1 MCYLRNTVLELLG
14 SSQYE
19 AMTIDELVE
28 YLQIEGADEFKE
40 FVKFYLR
47 NTVLELLGS
56 SQYEAMTIDELVEYL
71 QIEGADE
78 FKEFVKLMVKL
89 EDEGIVVRSKND
101 RYDLARDL
109 GYYKGIISI
118 HPKGFGFVEID
129 DMDDVYVRSED
140 LNGALHKDTVLVKI
154 LPSSKGDSL
163 EGEIAQVLERGMTE
177 FIGTYYEIK
186 QVGYVKPDNSRY
198 HAVVAIPKNKTK
210 GAVKDHKVR
219 VRIVD
224 YLENNVVKAEVTE
237 ILGHKNDPGI
247 DILSVVYKYDIVP
260 EFSEDALKQAAEIP
274 NEPDPES
281 YKGRKDLRGETIV
294 TIDGDDA
301 KDLDD
306 AVHVRM
312 LDNGNYLLG
321 VSIADVSYY
330 VTEGSPL
337 DREAFFCGTSVYLV
351 DRVIPMIPH
360 RLSNGICSLNPQVDR
375 LTITCEMEVS
385 SDGEVVSHEIFPSII
400 KTTERM
406 TYNHVN
412 RILIDE
418 DPELCERYKDLV
430 PTFKLMYELS
440 KILRQKRHDRGS
452 IDFDLEESKII
463 VDEYGFPIDV
473 VLRQREIAERIIED
487 FMLAANETVAEHFHW
502 MDVPFIYRVHEHPK
516 PEKLERFYKLA
527 RALGY
532 EIKGTKE
539 NVHPKALQMITEAV
553 HGKPEHAAINTMMLR
568 SLQKARYSE
577 ESLGHFGLAAEFYTH
592 FTSPIR
598 RYPDLVVH
606 RLIRRY
612 LFDQDL
618 SKETLDYYTA
628 VMPEIGEQT
637 SKRERDAIDAERE
650 VEDMKK
656 AEYMTQ
662 FIDEEFEGVISS
674 VTKWGMYVELPNTV
688 EGLVHVNDLTDDYYE
703 FDEDNLALIGRRTKA
718 IYKIGDIVKVT
729 VAAASKEER
738 TIDFQLVGM
747 SKSRQKRGF
756 KRIDT
761 RGTSTSKNNRSKDK
775 KGDKK
780 DYRPV
785 RSRKSSKPSDK
796 TFKNPK
802 PKRKKAKGT
811 KSINQTKNKK

>member
-1 MCYLRNTVLELLG
+1 MC
-14 SSQYE
+14 
-19 AMTIDELVE
+19 
-28 YLQIEGADEFKE
+28 
-40 FVKFYLR
+40 YLR

-337 DREAFFCGTSVYLV
+337 DREAFFRGTSVYLV

-487 FMLAANETVAEHFHW
+487 FMLVANETVAEHFHW

-718 IYKIGDIVKVT
+718 IYKIGDIVKVI

>member
-1 MCYLRNTVLELLG
+1 M
-14 SSQYE
+14 
-19 AMTIDELVE
+19 
-28 YLQIEGADEFKE
+28 
-40 FVKFYLR
+40 R

-337 DREAFFCGTSVYLV
+337 DREAFFRGTSVYLV

-606 RLIRRY
+606 RLVRRY

-718 IYKIGDIVKVT
+718 IYKIGDIVKVI

-811 KSINQTKNKK
+811 KSTNQTKNKK

>member
-1 MCYLRNTVLELLG
+1 MC
-14 SSQYE
+14 
-19 AMTIDELVE
+19 
-28 YLQIEGADEFKE
+28 
-40 FVKFYLR
+40 YLR

-260 EFSEDALKQAAEIP
+260 EFSEEALKQAAEIP
-274 NEPDPES
+274 SEPDLES

-337 DREAFFCGTSVYLV
+337 DREAFFRGTSVYLV

-375 LTITCEMEVS
+375 LTITCEMEIS

-440 KILRQKRHDRGS
+440 KILRQKRHDCGS

-718 IYKIGDIVKVT
+718 IYKIGDIVKVV

-761 RGTSTSKNNRSKDK
+761 RGTSNSRNNRSKDK

-802 PKRKKAKGT
+802 PKRKKTKGT
-811 KSINQTKNKK
+811 KSTNQTKTKK

>member
-28 YLQIEGADEFKE
+28 YLQIEGTEGFK
-40 FVKFYLR
+40 
-47 NTVLELLGS
+47 
-56 SQYEAMTIDELVEYL
+56 Q
-71 QIEGADE
+71 
-78 FKEFVKLMVKL
+78 FVKLMVSL

-154 LPSSKGDSL
+154 LPTSKGDSL

-198 HAVVAIPKNKTK
+198 HAVVAIPKNKSK

-260 EFSEDALKQAAEIP
+260 EFSQEALQQAAEIP

-281 YKGRKDLRGETIV
+281 YKGRRDLRGETIV

-337 DREAFFCGTSVYLV
+337 DREAFFRGTSVYLV

-375 LTITCEMEVS
+375 LTITCEMEIS
-385 SDGEVVSHEIFPSII
+385 PEGDVVSHEIFPSII

-418 DPELCERYKDLV
+418 NPELCERYEALV

-440 KILRQKRHDRGS
+440 KILREKRHDRGS

-473 VLRQREIAERIIED
+473 VLRERKIAERIIED

-532 EIKGTKE
+532 EIKGTKDH
-539 NVHPKALQMITEAV
+539 VHPKALQMITEAV

-703 FDEDNLALIGRRTKA
+703 FDEDNLALIGRRTKT
-718 IYKIGDIVKVT
+718 IYKIGDIVKVV

-761 RGTSTSKNNRSKDK
+761 RQTSSSRNNRSKERSKGK
-775 KGDKK
+775 KRNTK

-785 RSRKSSKPSDK
+785 RSRKSSNSSDT

-802 PKRKKAKGT
+802 PKRKKSKGS
-811 KSINQTKNKK
+811 KSVGQDKNKR

>member
-14 SSQYE
+14 SSHYE
-19 AMTIDELVE
+19 AMTIDELVD
-28 YLQIEGADEFKE
+28 YLQIDDSK
-40 FVKFYLR
+40 
-47 NTVLELLGS
+47 S
-56 SQYEAMTIDELVEYL
+56 
-71 QIEGADE
+71 
-78 FKEFVKLMVKL
+78 FKEFVKLMVSL

-101 RYDLARDL
+101 RYDLAREL

-118 HPKGFGFVEID
+118 HPKGFGFVEIE

-163 EGEIAQVLERGMTE
+163 EGEITQVLERGMTD

-198 HAVVAIPKNKTK
+198 QAVVAIPKNKTK

-219 VRIVD
+219 VRIID

-260 EFSEDALKQAAEIP
+260 EFSKEALEQAEQIP
-274 NEPDPES
+274 SEPDYDS
-281 YKGRKDLRGETIV
+281 YKGRRDLRGETIV

-312 LDNGNYLLG
+312 LENGNYLLG

-337 DREAFFCGTSVYLV
+337 DREAFFRGTSVYLV

-375 LTITCEMEVS
+375 LTITCEMEIS
-385 SDGEVVSHEIFPSII
+385 PKGEVVNHEIFPSII

-418 DPELCERYKDLV
+418 DPQLCERYKELV
-430 PTFKLMYELS
+430 PTFKMMYELS
-440 KILRQKRHDRGS
+440 QILRQRRHDRGS

-463 VDEYGFPIDV
+463 VDEYGFPVDV
-473 VLRQREIAERIIED
+473 VLREREIAERIIED

-539 NVHPKALQMITEAV
+539 HVHPKALQMITEAV

-618 SKETLDYYTA
+618 SKETLAYYSA

-662 FIDEEFEGVISS
+662 FIDEEFEGIISS

-703 FDEDNLALIGRRTKA
+703 FDEDNLALIGRRTKTV
-718 IYKIGDIVKVT
+718 YKIGDKVKVI
-729 VAAASKEER
+729 VLAASKEER
-738 TIDFQLVGM
+738 TIDLQLVGM

-761 RGTSTSKNNRSKDK
+761 REVSRKGRSKDRSRDR
-775 KGDKK
+775 KGGNR

-785 RSRKSSKPSDK
+785 RSRKTNKSTD
-796 TFKNPK
+796 TNFKNPK
-802 PKRKKAKGT
+802 PKRKKTNATSNGKL
-811 KSINQTKNKK
+811 KKK

>member
-1 MCYLRNTVLELLG
+1 VCYLRNTVLELLG

-28 YLQIEGADEFKE
+28 YLQIEGSEGFK
-40 FVKFYLR
+40 
-47 NTVLELLGS
+47 
-56 SQYEAMTIDELVEYL
+56 Q
-71 QIEGADE
+71 
-78 FKEFVKLMVKL
+78 FVKLMVSL

-154 LPSSKGDSL
+154 LPTSKGDSL

-198 HAVVAIPKNKTK
+198 HAVVAIPKNKSK

-260 EFSEDALKQAAEIP
+260 EFSKEALQQAAEIP

-281 YKGRKDLRGETIV
+281 YKGRRDLRGETIV

-337 DREAFFCGTSVYLV
+337 DREAFFRGTSVYLV

-375 LTITCEMEVS
+375 LTITCEMEIS
-385 SDGEVVSHEIFPSII
+385 PEGDVVSHEIFPSII

-418 DPELCERYKDLV
+418 NPELCERYEALV
-430 PTFKLMYELS
+430 PTFKLMYDLS
-440 KILRQKRHDRGS
+440 KILREKRHDRGS
-452 IDFDLEESKII
+452 IDFDLEESKIV

-473 VLRQREIAERIIED
+473 VLREREIAERIIED

-532 EIKGTKE
+532 EIKGTKDH
-539 NVHPKALQMITEAV
+539 VHPKALQMITEAV

-598 RYPDLVVH
+598 RYPDLIVH

-618 SKETLDYYTA
+618 SKETLDYYAAT
-628 VMPEIGEQT
+628 MPEIGEQT

-703 FDEDNLALIGRRTKA
+703 FDEDNLALIGRRTKT
-718 IYKIGDIVKVT
+718 IYKIGDIVKVI
-729 VAAASKEER
+729 VVAASKEER

-761 RGTSTSKNNRSKDK
+761 RQTSSSKNNRSKERSKGK
-775 KGDKK
+775 KRNTK

-785 RSRKSSKPSDK
+785 RSRKSSNSSDT

-802 PKRKKAKGT
+802 PKRKKSKGS
-811 KSINQTKNKK
+811 KSVGQDKNKR

>member
-14 SSQYE
+14 SSHYE
-19 AMTIDELVE
+19 AMTIDELVD
-28 YLQIEGADEFKE
+28 YLQIDDSK
-40 FVKFYLR
+40 
-47 NTVLELLGS
+47 S
-56 SQYEAMTIDELVEYL
+56 
-71 QIEGADE
+71 
-78 FKEFVKLMVKL
+78 FKEFVKLMVSL

-101 RYDLARDL
+101 RYDLAREL

-118 HPKGFGFVEID
+118 HPKGFGFVEIE

-163 EGEIAQVLERGMTE
+163 EGEITQVLERGMTD

-198 HAVVAIPKNKTK
+198 QAVVAIPKNKTK

-219 VRIVD
+219 VRIID

-260 EFSEDALKQAAEIP
+260 EFSKEALEQAEQIP
-274 NEPDPES
+274 SEPDYDS
-281 YKGRKDLRGETIV
+281 YKGRRDLRGETIV

-312 LDNGNYLLG
+312 LENGNYLLG

-337 DREAFFCGTSVYLV
+337 DREAFFRGTSVYLV

-375 LTITCEMEVS
+375 LTITCEMEIS
-385 SDGEVVSHEIFPSII
+385 PKGEVVNHEIFPSII

-418 DPELCERYKDLV
+418 DPQLCERYKELV
-430 PTFKLMYELS
+430 PTFKMMYEFS
-440 KILRQKRHDRGS
+440 QILRQRRHDRGS

-463 VDEYGFPIDV
+463 VDEYGFPVDV
-473 VLRQREIAERIIED
+473 VLREREIAERIIED

-539 NVHPKALQMITEAV
+539 HVHPKALQMITEAV

-618 SKETLDYYTA
+618 SKETLAYYSA

-662 FIDEEFEGVISS
+662 FIDEEFEGIISS

-703 FDEDNLALIGRRTKA
+703 FDEDNLALIGRRTKTV
-718 IYKIGDIVKVT
+718 YKIGDKVKVI
-729 VAAASKEER
+729 VLAASKEER

-761 RGTSTSKNNRSKDK
+761 REVSRKGRSKDRSRDR
-775 KGDKK
+775 KGGNR

-785 RSRKSSKPSDK
+785 RSRKTNKSTD
-796 TFKNPK
+796 TNFKNPK
-802 PKRKKAKGT
+802 PKRKKTNATSNGKL
-811 KSINQTKNKK
+811 KKK

>member
-1 MCYLRNTVLELLG
+1 MRNTVLELLG

-19 AMTIDELVE
+19 AM
-28 YLQIEGADEFKE
+28 A
-40 FVKFYLR
+40 
-47 NTVLELLGS
+47 
-56 SQYEAMTIDELVEYL
+56 IDELVEYL

-337 DREAFFCGTSVYLV
+337 DREAFFRGTSVYLV

-718 IYKIGDIVKVT
+718 IYKIGDIVKVI

>member
-1 MCYLRNTVLELLG
+1 MEVCYLRNTVLELLG
-14 SSQYE
+14 SSHYE
-19 AMTIDELVE
+19 AMTIEELVE
-28 YLQIEGADEFKE
+28 YLQIEGTEEFK
-40 FVKFYLR
+40 K
-47 NTVLELLGS
+47 
-56 SQYEAMTIDELVEYL
+56 
-71 QIEGADE
+71 
-78 FKEFVKLMVKL
+78 FVKLMVAL

-109 GYYKGIISI
+109 GFYKGIISI

-129 DMDDVYVRSED
+129 DMDDVYVRGED

-163 EGEIAQVLERGMTE
+163 EGEVVQVLDRGMKE

-198 HAVVAIPKNKTK
+198 HAVVAIPKNKSK

-224 YLENNVVKAEVTE
+224 YLENNVVKAEVLE

-260 EFSEDALKQAAEIP
+260 EFAPDALAQAAEIP
-274 NEPDPES
+274 TELDKES
-281 YKGRKDLRGETIV
+281 YEGRRDLRDETIV
-294 TIDGDDA
+294 TIDGEDA

-306 AVHVRM
+306 AVHVRK

-337 DREAFFCGTSVYLV
+337 DREAYFRGTSVYLV

-375 LTITCEMEVS
+375 LTITCEMEIS
-385 SDGEVVSHEIFPSII
+385 PKGDVVNHEIFPSVI

-406 TYNHVN
+406 TYHNVN
-412 RILIDE
+412 LILKGEDE
-418 DPELCERYKDLV
+418 EVIKRYEPLI
-430 PTFKLMYELS
+430 PMFELMYELS
-440 KILRQKRHDRGS
+440 QILRQSRHERGS
-452 IDFDLEESKII
+452 IDFDLDEAKII
-463 VDEYGFPIDV
+463 VDEYGFPTGV
-473 VLRQREIAERIIED
+473 ELRDRGIAERIIED

-502 MDVPFIYRVHEHPK
+502 MDVPFMYRVHEHPK

-532 EIKGTKE
+532 EIKGTKDH
-539 NVHPKALQMITEAV
+539 VHPKALQMITEAV
-553 HGKPEHAAINTMMLR
+553 QGKPEHAAINTMMLR
-568 SLQKARYSE
+568 SLQKAKYSE

-598 RYPDLVVH
+598 RYPDLIVH

-612 LFDQDL
+612 LFEQDL
-618 SKETLDYYTA
+618 SNETLTYYNSI
-628 VMPEIGEQT
+628 MPEVGAQT

-688 EGLVHVNDLTDDYYE
+688 EGLVHVNDLTDDFYE
-703 FDEDNLALIGRRTKA
+703 FDEDNLALVGRRTKTV
-718 IYKIGDIVKVT
+718 YKLGDIVKVV

-747 SKSRQKRGF
+747 TKSRPKRSF

-761 RGTSTSKNNRSKDK
+761 RGASGERKRDGKPKKSNGKNDRNTKPGQRSSEGSKPKKSHRKGPKNSSK
-775 KGDKK
+775 KGNYSHKK
-780 DYRPV
+780 
-785 RSRKSSKPSDK
+785 
-796 TFKNPK
+796 TT
-802 PKRKKAKGT
+802 KK
-811 KSINQTKNKK
+811 

>member
-1 MCYLRNTVLELLG
+1 MRNTVLELLG
-14 SSQYE
+14 SSHYE
-19 AMTIDELVE
+19 AMTIDELVD
-28 YLQIEGADEFKE
+28 YLQIDDSK
-40 FVKFYLR
+40 
-47 NTVLELLGS
+47 S
-56 SQYEAMTIDELVEYL
+56 
-71 QIEGADE
+71 
-78 FKEFVKLMVKL
+78 FKEFVKLMVSL

-101 RYDLARDL
+101 RYDLAREL

-118 HPKGFGFVEID
+118 HPKGFGFVEIE

-140 LNGALHKDTVLVKI
+140 LNGALHKDMVLVKI

-163 EGEIAQVLERGMTE
+163 EGEITQVLERGMTD

-198 HAVVAIPKNKTK
+198 QAVVAIPKNKTK

-219 VRIVD
+219 VRIID

-260 EFSEDALKQAAEIP
+260 EFSKEALEQAEQIP
-274 NEPDPES
+274 SEPDYDS
-281 YKGRKDLRGETIV
+281 YKGRRDLRGETIV

-312 LDNGNYLLG
+312 LENGNYLLG

-337 DREAFFCGTSVYLV
+337 DREAFFRGTSVYLV

-375 LTITCEMEVS
+375 LTITCEMEIS
-385 SDGEVVSHEIFPSII
+385 PKGEVVNHEIFPSII

-418 DPELCERYKDLV
+418 DPQLCERYKELV
-430 PTFKLMYELS
+430 PTFKMMYELS
-440 KILRQKRHDRGS
+440 QILRQRRHDRGS

-463 VDEYGFPIDV
+463 VDEYGFPVDV
-473 VLRQREIAERIIED
+473 VLREREIAERIIED

-539 NVHPKALQMITEAV
+539 HVHPKALQMITEAV

-618 SKETLDYYTA
+618 SKETLAYYSA

-662 FIDEEFEGVISS
+662 FIDEEFEGIISS

-703 FDEDNLALIGRRTKA
+703 FDEDNLALIGRRTKTV
-718 IYKIGDIVKVT
+718 YKIGDKVKVI
-729 VAAASKEER
+729 VLAASKEER

-761 RGTSTSKNNRSKDK
+761 REVSRKGRSKDRSRDR
-775 KGDKK
+775 KGGNR

-785 RSRKSSKPSDK
+785 RSRKTNKSTD
-796 TFKNPK
+796 TNFKNPK
-802 PKRKKAKGT
+802 PKRKKTNATSNGKL
-811 KSINQTKNKK
+811 KKK

>member
-1 MCYLRNTVLELLG
+1 MEVCYLRNTVLELLG
-14 SSQYE
+14 SSHYE
-19 AMTIDELVE
+19 AMTIEELVE
-28 YLQIEGADEFKE
+28 YLQIEGTEEFK
-40 FVKFYLR
+40 K
-47 NTVLELLGS
+47 
-56 SQYEAMTIDELVEYL
+56 
-71 QIEGADE
+71 
-78 FKEFVKLMVKL
+78 FVKLMVAL

-109 GYYKGIISI
+109 GFYKGIISI

-129 DMDDVYVRSED
+129 DMDDVYVRGED

-163 EGEIAQVLERGMTE
+163 EGEVVQVLDRGMKE

-198 HAVVAIPKNKTK
+198 HAVVAIPKNKSK

-224 YLENNVVKAEVTE
+224 YLENNVVKAEVLE

-260 EFSEDALKQAAEIP
+260 EFAPDALAQAAEIP
-274 NEPDPES
+274 TELDQES
-281 YKGRKDLRGETIV
+281 YEGRRDLRGETIV
-294 TIDGDDA
+294 TIDGEDA

-306 AVHVRM
+306 AVHVRK

-337 DREAFFCGTSVYLV
+337 DREAYFRGTSVYLV

-375 LTITCEMEVS
+375 LTITCEMEIS
-385 SDGEVVSHEIFPSII
+385 PKGDVVNHEIFPSVI

-406 TYNHVN
+406 TYHNVN
-412 RILIDE
+412 LILKGEDE
-418 DPELCERYKDLV
+418 EVMKRYEPLI
-430 PTFKLMYELS
+430 PMFELMYELS
-440 KILRQKRHDRGS
+440 QILRQSRHERGS
-452 IDFDLEESKII
+452 IDFDLDEAKII
-463 VDEYGFPIDV
+463 VDEYGFPTGV
-473 VLRQREIAERIIED
+473 ELRDRGIAERVIED

-532 EIKGTKE
+532 EIKGTKDH
-539 NVHPKALQMITEAV
+539 VHPKALQMITEAV
-553 HGKPEHAAINTMMLR
+553 QGKPEHAAINTMMLR
-568 SLQKARYSE
+568 SLQKAKYSE

-598 RYPDLVVH
+598 RYPDLIVH

-612 LFDQDL
+612 LFEQDL
-618 SKETLDYYTA
+618 SNETLTYYNSI
-628 VMPEIGEQT
+628 MPEIGVQT

-688 EGLVHVNDLTDDYYE
+688 EGLVHVNDLTDDFYE
-703 FDEDNLALIGRRTKA
+703 FDEDNLALVGRRTKTV
-718 IYKIGDIVKVT
+718 YKLGDIVKVV

-747 SKSRQKRGF
+747 TKSRPKRSF

-761 RGTSTSKNNRSKDK
+761 RGASGEHKRDGKQKNSNGKNERNSKYGQRSSERSKPKKSHRKGSKN
-775 KGDKK
+775 
-780 DYRPV
+780 
-785 RSRKSSKPSDK
+785 SSKKNSNGKK
-796 TFKNPK
+796 TT
-802 PKRKKAKGT
+802 KK
-811 KSINQTKNKK
+811 

>member
-14 SSQYE
+14 SSHYE
-19 AMTIDELVE
+19 AMTIEELVE
-28 YLQIEGADEFKE
+28 YLQIEGTEEFK
-40 FVKFYLR
+40 K
-47 NTVLELLGS
+47 
-56 SQYEAMTIDELVEYL
+56 
-71 QIEGADE
+71 
-78 FKEFVKLMVKL
+78 FVKLMVAL

-109 GYYKGIISI
+109 GFYKGIISI

-129 DMDDVYVRSED
+129 DMDDVYVRGED

-163 EGEIAQVLERGMTE
+163 EGEVVQVLDRGMKE

-198 HAVVAIPKNKTK
+198 HAVVAIPKNKSK

-224 YLENNVVKAEVTE
+224 YLENNVVKAEVLE

-260 EFSEDALKQAAEIP
+260 EFAPDALAQAAEIP
-274 NEPDPES
+274 TELDQES
-281 YKGRKDLRGETIV
+281 YEGRRDLRGETIV
-294 TIDGDDA
+294 TIDGEDA

-306 AVHVRM
+306 AVHVRK

-337 DREAFFCGTSVYLV
+337 DREAYFRGTSVYLV

-375 LTITCEMEVS
+375 LTITCEMEIS
-385 SDGEVVSHEIFPSII
+385 PKGDVVNHEIFPSVI

-406 TYNHVN
+406 TYHNVN
-412 RILIDE
+412 LILKGEDE
-418 DPELCERYKDLV
+418 EVMKRYEPLI
-430 PTFKLMYELS
+430 PMFELMYELS
-440 KILRQKRHDRGS
+440 QILRQSRHERGS
-452 IDFDLEESKII
+452 IDFDLDEAKII
-463 VDEYGFPIDV
+463 VDEYGFPTGV
-473 VLRQREIAERIIED
+473 ELRDRGIAERVIED

-532 EIKGTKE
+532 EIKGTKDH
-539 NVHPKALQMITEAV
+539 VHPKALQMITEAV
-553 HGKPEHAAINTMMLR
+553 QGKPEHAAINTMMLR
-568 SLQKARYSE
+568 SLQKAKYSE

-598 RYPDLVVH
+598 RYPDLIVH

-612 LFDQDL
+612 LFEQDL
-618 SKETLDYYTA
+618 SNETLTYYNSI
-628 VMPEIGEQT
+628 MPEIGVQT

-688 EGLVHVNDLTDDYYE
+688 EGLVHVNDLTDDFYE
-703 FDEDNLALIGRRTKA
+703 FDEDNLALVGRRTKTV
-718 IYKIGDIVKVT
+718 YKLGDIVKVV

-747 SKSRQKRGF
+747 TKSRPKRSF

-761 RGTSTSKNNRSKDK
+761 RGASGERKRDGKQKNSNGKNERNSKYGQRSSERSKPKKSHRKGSKN
-775 KGDKK
+775 
-780 DYRPV
+780 
-785 RSRKSSKPSDK
+785 SSKKNSNGKK
-796 TFKNPK
+796 TT
-802 PKRKKAKGT
+802 KK
-811 KSINQTKNKK
+811 

>member
-14 SSQYE
+14 SSHYE
-19 AMTIDELVE
+19 AMTIDELVD
-28 YLQIEGADEFKE
+28 YLQIDDSK
-40 FVKFYLR
+40 
-47 NTVLELLGS
+47 S
-56 SQYEAMTIDELVEYL
+56 
-71 QIEGADE
+71 
-78 FKEFVKLMVKL
+78 FKEFVKLMVSL

-101 RYDLARDL
+101 RYDLAREL

-118 HPKGFGFVEID
+118 HPKGFGFVEIE

-163 EGEIAQVLERGMTE
+163 EGEITQVLERVMTD

-198 HAVVAIPKNKTK
+198 QAVVAIPKNKTK

-219 VRIVD
+219 VRIID

-260 EFSEDALKQAAEIP
+260 EFSKEALEQAEQIP
-274 NEPDPES
+274 SEPDYDS
-281 YKGRKDLRGETIV
+281 YKGRRDLRGETIV

-312 LDNGNYLLG
+312 LENGNYLLG

-337 DREAFFCGTSVYLV
+337 DREAFFRGTSVYLV

-375 LTITCEMEVS
+375 LTITCEMEIS
-385 SDGEVVSHEIFPSII
+385 PKGEVVNHEIFPSII

-418 DPELCERYKDLV
+418 DPQLCERYKELV
-430 PTFKLMYELS
+430 PTFKMMYELS
-440 KILRQKRHDRGS
+440 QILRQRRHDRGS

-463 VDEYGFPIDV
+463 VDEYGFPVDV
-473 VLRQREIAERIIED
+473 VLREREIAERIIED

-539 NVHPKALQMITEAV
+539 HVHPKALQMITEAV

-618 SKETLDYYTA
+618 SKETLAYYSA

-662 FIDEEFEGVISS
+662 FIDEEFEGIISS

-703 FDEDNLALIGRRTKA
+703 FDEDNLALIGRRTKTV
-718 IYKIGDIVKVT
+718 YKIGDKVKVI
-729 VAAASKEER
+729 VLAASKEER

-761 RGTSTSKNNRSKDK
+761 REVSRKGRSKDRSRDR
-775 KGDKK
+775 KGGNR

-785 RSRKSSKPSDK
+785 RSRKTNKSTD
-796 TFKNPK
+796 TNFKNPK
-802 PKRKKAKGT
+802 PKRKKTNATSNGKL
-811 KSINQTKNKK
+811 KKK

>member
-1 MCYLRNTVLELLG
+1 MRNTVLELLG
-14 SSQYE
+14 SSHYE
-19 AMTIDELVE
+19 AMTIDELVD
-28 YLQIEGADEFKE
+28 YLQIDDSK
-40 FVKFYLR
+40 
-47 NTVLELLGS
+47 S
-56 SQYEAMTIDELVEYL
+56 
-71 QIEGADE
+71 
-78 FKEFVKLMVKL
+78 FKEFVKLMVSL

-101 RYDLARDL
+101 RYDLAREL

-118 HPKGFGFVEID
+118 HPKGFGFVEIE

-163 EGEIAQVLERGMTE
+163 EGEITQVLERGMTD

-198 HAVVAIPKNKTK
+198 QAVVAIPKNKTK

-219 VRIVD
+219 VRIID

-260 EFSEDALKQAAEIP
+260 EFSKEALEQAEQIP
-274 NEPDPES
+274 SEPDYDS
-281 YKGRKDLRGETIV
+281 YKGRRDLRGETIV

-312 LDNGNYLLG
+312 LENGNYLLG

-337 DREAFFCGTSVYLV
+337 DREAFFRGTSVYLV

-375 LTITCEMEVS
+375 LTITCEMEIS
-385 SDGEVVSHEIFPSII
+385 PKGEVVNHEIFPSII

-418 DPELCERYKDLV
+418 DPQLCERYKELV
-430 PTFKLMYELS
+430 PTFKMMYELS
-440 KILRQKRHDRGS
+440 QILRQRRHDRGS

-463 VDEYGFPIDV
+463 VDEYGFPVDV
-473 VLRQREIAERIIED
+473 VLREREIAERIIED

-539 NVHPKALQMITEAV
+539 HVHPKALQMITEAV

-618 SKETLDYYTA
+618 SKETLAYYSA

-662 FIDEEFEGVISS
+662 FIDEEFEGIISS

-703 FDEDNLALIGRRTKA
+703 FDEDNLALIGRRTKTV
-718 IYKIGDIVKVT
+718 YKIGDKVKVI
-729 VAAASKEER
+729 VLAASKEER
-738 TIDFQLVGM
+738 TIDLQLVGM

-761 RGTSTSKNNRSKDK
+761 REVSRKGRSKDRSRDR
-775 KGDKK
+775 KGGNR

-785 RSRKSSKPSDK
+785 RSRKTNKSTD
-796 TFKNPK
+796 TNFKNPK
-802 PKRKKAKGT
+802 PKRKKTNATSNGKL
-811 KSINQTKNKK
+811 KKK

>member
-14 SSQYE
+14 SSHYE
-19 AMTIDELVE
+19 AMTIEELVE
-28 YLQIEGADEFKE
+28 YLQIEGTEEFK
-40 FVKFYLR
+40 K
-47 NTVLELLGS
+47 
-56 SQYEAMTIDELVEYL
+56 
-71 QIEGADE
+71 
-78 FKEFVKLMVKL
+78 FVKLMVAL

-109 GYYKGIISI
+109 GFYKGIISI

-129 DMDDVYVRSED
+129 DMDDVYVRGED

-163 EGEIAQVLERGMTE
+163 EGEVVQVLDRGMKE

-198 HAVVAIPKNKTK
+198 HAVVAIPKNKSK

-224 YLENNVVKAEVTE
+224 YLENNVVKAEVLE

-260 EFSEDALKQAAEIP
+260 EFAPDALAQAAEIP
-274 NEPDPES
+274 TELDQES
-281 YKGRKDLRGETIV
+281 YEGRRDLRGETIV
-294 TIDGDDA
+294 TIDGEDA

-306 AVHVRM
+306 AVHVRK

-337 DREAFFCGTSVYLV
+337 DREAYFRGTSVYLV

-375 LTITCEMEVS
+375 LTITCEMEIS
-385 SDGEVVSHEIFPSII
+385 PKGDVVNHEIFPSVI

-406 TYNHVN
+406 TYHNVN
-412 RILIDE
+412 LILKGEDE
-418 DPELCERYKDLV
+418 EVMKRYEPLI
-430 PTFKLMYELS
+430 PMFELMYELS
-440 KILRQKRHDRGS
+440 QILRQSRHERGS
-452 IDFDLEESKII
+452 IDFDLDEAKII
-463 VDEYGFPIDV
+463 VDEYGFPTGV
-473 VLRQREIAERIIED
+473 ELRDRGIAERVIED

-532 EIKGTKE
+532 EIKGTKDH
-539 NVHPKALQMITEAV
+539 VHPKALQMITEAV
-553 HGKPEHAAINTMMLR
+553 QGKPEHAAINTMMLR
-568 SLQKARYSE
+568 SLQKAKYSE

-598 RYPDLVVH
+598 RYPDLIVH

-612 LFDQDL
+612 LFEQDL
-618 SKETLDYYTA
+618 SNETLTYYNSI
-628 VMPEIGEQT
+628 MPEIGAQT

-674 VTKWGMYVELPNTV
+674 VTKWGMYVELLNTV
-688 EGLVHVNDLTDDYYE
+688 EGLVHVNDLTDDFYE
-703 FDEDNLALIGRRTKA
+703 FDEDNLALVGRRTKTV
-718 IYKIGDIVKVT
+718 YKLGDIVKVV

-747 SKSRQKRGF
+747 TKSRPKRSF

-761 RGTSTSKNNRSKDK
+761 RGASGERKRAGKQKNSNGKNERNGKYEQRSSERSKPKKSHRKGSKN
-775 KGDKK
+775 
-780 DYRPV
+780 
-785 RSRKSSKPSDK
+785 SSKKNSNGKK
-796 TFKNPK
+796 TT
-802 PKRKKAKGT
+802 KK
-811 KSINQTKNKK
+811 

>member
-1 MCYLRNTVLELLG
+1 MRNIVLELLG
-14 SSQYE
+14 SNQYE
-19 AMTIDELVE
+19 AMTIEELVD
-28 YLQIEGADEFKE
+28 YLQIEGTDAFK
-40 FVKFYLR
+40 
-47 NTVLELLGS
+47 
-56 SQYEAMTIDELVEYL
+56 Q
-71 QIEGADE
+71 
-78 FKEFVKLMVKL
+78 FVKLMVSL
-89 EDEGIVVRSKND
+89 EDEGIVVRSKNN
-101 RYDLARDL
+101 RYDLAKDL

-118 HPKGFGFVEID
+118 HPKGFGFVEIEG
-129 DMDDVYVRSED
+129 MDDVYIGSED
-140 LNGALHKDTVLVKI
+140 LNGALHQDTVLVKF
-154 LPSSKGDSL
+154 LSSSKGERM
-163 EGEIAQVLERGMTE
+163 EGEIVQVIERGIHDL
-177 FIGTYYEIK
+177 IGTYYEIK

-198 HAVVAIPKNKTK
+198 QAVIAIPKNKTK

-219 VRIVD
+219 VRIID

-260 EFSEDALKQAAEIP
+260 EFSVDALQQAEMIP
-274 NEPDPES
+274 TEPDCES
-281 YKGRKDLRGETIV
+281 YKGRRDLRGETIV

-306 AVHVRM
+306 AVHVRL

-337 DREAFFCGTSVYLV
+337 DRDAFFRGTSVYLV

-360 RLSNGICSLNPQVDR
+360 RLSNGICSLNPKVDR
-375 LTITCEMEVS
+375 LTITCEMEIS
-385 SDGEVVSHEIFPSII
+385 PTGEMVSHEIFPSII

-418 DPELCERYKDLV
+418 DEVLCERYATLV

-440 KILRQKRHDRGS
+440 KILRDKRHQRGA
-452 IDFDLEESKII
+452 IDFDLDESKIL
-463 VDEYGFPIDV
+463 VDEYGFPVDI
-473 VLRQREIAERIIED
+473 VLRQREIAERMIED

-502 MDVPFIYRVHEHPK
+502 MDVPFLYRVHEHPK

-532 EIKGTKE
+532 EIKGTKDH
-539 NVHPKALQMITEAV
+539 VHPKALQMITEAV
-553 HGKPEHAAINTMMLR
+553 RGKPEHASINTMMLR

-598 RYPDLVVH
+598 RYPDLIVH

-618 SKETLDYYTA
+618 SKETLDYYTG

-637 SKRERDAIDAERE
+637 SKRERDSIDAERE

-662 FIDEEFEGVISS
+662 FIHEEFEGVISS
-674 VTKWGMYVELPNTV
+674 ITKWGMYVELPNTI

-718 IYKIGDIVKVT
+718 IYKIGDIVKVVLT
-729 VAAASKEER
+729 AANKEER

-747 SKSRQKRGF
+747 SKCRQRRGF
-756 KRIDT
+756 NRIDT
-761 RGTSTSKNNRSKDK
+761 RRASNGKNNRSKERSKDK
-775 KGDKK
+775 QGNMK

-785 RSRKSSKPSDK
+785 RSRKSSKPSD
-796 TFKNPK
+796 TSFKNPK
-802 PKRKKAKGT
+802 SKRKKSNGT
-811 KSINQTKNKK
+811 KPFGKGKNKK

>member
-1 MCYLRNTVLELLG
+1 M
-14 SSQYE
+14 
-19 AMTIDELVE
+19 
-28 YLQIEGADEFKE
+28 
-40 FVKFYLR
+40 R

-219 VRIVD
+219 VRIAD

-337 DREAFFCGTSVYLV
+337 DREAFFRGTSVYLV

-718 IYKIGDIVKVT
+718 IYKIGDIVKVI

>member
-28 YLQIEGADEFKE
+28 YLQIEGTEGFK
-40 FVKFYLR
+40 
-47 NTVLELLGS
+47 
-56 SQYEAMTIDELVEYL
+56 Q
-71 QIEGADE
+71 
-78 FKEFVKLMVKL
+78 FVKLMVSL

-154 LPSSKGDSL
+154 LPTSKGDSL
-163 EGEIAQVLERGMTE
+163 EGEIAQVLERGMTD

-198 HAVVAIPKNKTK
+198 HAVVAIPKNKSK

-260 EFSEDALKQAAEIP
+260 EFSQEALQQAAEIP

-281 YKGRKDLRGETIV
+281 YKGRRDLRGETIV

-337 DREAFFCGTSVYLV
+337 DREAFFRGTSVYLV

-375 LTITCEMEVS
+375 LTITCEMEIS
-385 SDGEVVSHEIFPSII
+385 PEGDVVSHEIFPSII

-418 DPELCERYKDLV
+418 NPELCERYEALV

-440 KILRQKRHDRGS
+440 KILREKRHDRGS

-473 VLRQREIAERIIED
+473 VLREREIAERIIED

-532 EIKGTKE
+532 EIKGTKDH
-539 NVHPKALQMITEAV
+539 VHPKALQMITEAV

-568 SLQKARYSE
+568 SLQKARYNE

-628 VMPEIGEQT
+628 VMPEIGEQN

-662 FIDEEFEGVISS
+662 FINEEFEGVISS

-703 FDEDNLALIGRRTKA
+703 FDEDNLALIGRRTKT
-718 IYKIGDIVKVT
+718 IYKIGDIVKVV

-761 RGTSTSKNNRSKDK
+761 RQTSSSRNNRSKERSKGK
-775 KGDKK
+775 KRNTK

-785 RSRKSSKPSDK
+785 RSRKSSNSSDT

-802 PKRKKAKGT
+802 PKRKKSKGS
-811 KSINQTKNKK
+811 KSVGQDKNKR

>member
-28 YLQIEGADEFKE
+28 YLQIEGTEGFK
-40 FVKFYLR
+40 
-47 NTVLELLGS
+47 
-56 SQYEAMTIDELVEYL
+56 Q
-71 QIEGADE
+71 
-78 FKEFVKLMVKL
+78 FVKLMVSL

-154 LPSSKGDSL
+154 LPTSKGDSL
-163 EGEIAQVLERGMTE
+163 EGEIAQVLERGMTD

-198 HAVVAIPKNKTK
+198 HAVVAIPKNKSK

-260 EFSEDALKQAAEIP
+260 EFSQEALQQAAEIP

-281 YKGRKDLRGETIV
+281 YKGRRDLRGETIV

-337 DREAFFCGTSVYLV
+337 DREAFFRGTSVYLV

-375 LTITCEMEVS
+375 LTITCEMEIS
-385 SDGEVVSHEIFPSII
+385 PEGDVVSHEIFPSII

-418 DPELCERYKDLV
+418 NPELCERYEALV

-440 KILRQKRHDRGS
+440 KILREKRHDRGS

-473 VLRQREIAERIIED
+473 VLREREIAERIIED

-539 NVHPKALQMITEAV
+539 HVHPKALQMITEAV
-553 HGKPEHAAINTMMLR
+553 HGKPEHAAMNTMMLR

-703 FDEDNLALIGRRTKA
+703 FDEDNLALIGRRTKT
-718 IYKIGDIVKVT
+718 IYKIGDIVKVV

-761 RGTSTSKNNRSKDK
+761 RQTSSSRNNRSKERSKGK
-775 KGDKK
+775 KRNTK

-785 RSRKSSKPSDK
+785 RSRKSSNSSDT

-802 PKRKKAKGT
+802 PKRKKSKGS
-811 KSINQTKNKK
+811 KSVGQDKNKR

>member
-1 MCYLRNTVLELLG
+1 MRNTVLELLG

-28 YLQIEGADEFKE
+28 YLQIEGTEGFK
-40 FVKFYLR
+40 
-47 NTVLELLGS
+47 
-56 SQYEAMTIDELVEYL
+56 Q
-71 QIEGADE
+71 
-78 FKEFVKLMVKL
+78 FVKLMVSL

-154 LPSSKGDSL
+154 LPTSKGDSL
-163 EGEIAQVLERGMTE
+163 EGEIAQVLERGMTD

-198 HAVVAIPKNKTK
+198 HAVVAIPKNKSK

-260 EFSEDALKQAAEIP
+260 EFSQEALQQAAEIP

-281 YKGRKDLRGETIV
+281 YKGRRDLRGETIV

-337 DREAFFCGTSVYLV
+337 DREAFFRGTSVYLV

-375 LTITCEMEVS
+375 LTITCEMEIS
-385 SDGEVVSHEIFPSII
+385 PEGDVVSHEIFPSII

-418 DPELCERYKDLV
+418 NPELCERYEALV

-440 KILRQKRHDRGS
+440 KILREKRHDRGS

-473 VLRQREIAERIIED
+473 VLREREIAERIIED

-532 EIKGTKE
+532 EIKGTKDH
-539 NVHPKALQMITEAV
+539 VHPKALQMITEAV

-703 FDEDNLALIGRRTKA
+703 FDEDNLALIGRRTKT
-718 IYKIGDIVKVT
+718 IYKIGDIVKVV

-761 RGTSTSKNNRSKDK
+761 RQTSSSRNNRSKERSKGK
-775 KGDKK
+775 KRNTK

-785 RSRKSSKPSDK
+785 RSRKSSNSSDN

-802 PKRKKAKGT
+802 PKRKKSKGS
-811 KSINQTKNKK
+811 KSVGQDKNKR

>member
-1 MCYLRNTVLELLG
+1 M
-14 SSQYE
+14 
-19 AMTIDELVE
+19 
-28 YLQIEGADEFKE
+28 
-40 FVKFYLR
+40 R

-337 DREAFFCGTSVYLV
+337 DREAFFRGTSVYLV

-718 IYKIGDIVKVT
+718 IYKIGDIVKVI

>member
-28 YLQIEGADEFKE
+28 YLQIEGTDAFK
-40 FVKFYLR
+40 
-47 NTVLELLGS
+47 
-56 SQYEAMTIDELVEYL
+56 Q
-71 QIEGADE
+71 
-78 FKEFVKLMVKL
+78 FVKLMVAL

-163 EGEIAQVLERGMTE
+163 EGEIAQVLERGMKD

-260 EFSEDALKQAAEIP
+260 EFSPEALHQAAEIP

-281 YKGRKDLRGETIV
+281 YKGRRDLRGETIV

-337 DREAFFCGTSVYLV
+337 DREAFFRGTSVYLV

-375 LTITCEMEVS
+375 LTITCEMEIS
-385 SDGEVVSHEIFPSII
+385 PKGEVVSHEIFPSII

-418 DPELCERYKDLV
+418 DPELCERYATLV
-430 PTFKLMYELS
+430 PTFKLMYDLS
-440 KILRQKRHDRGS
+440 KILREKRHDRGS
-452 IDFDLEESKII
+452 IDFDLEESKIL

-502 MDVPFIYRVHEHPK
+502 MDVPFIYRIHEHPK

-532 EIKGTKE
+532 EIKGTKDH
-539 NVHPKALQMITEAV
+539 VHPKALQMITEAV

-598 RYPDLVVH
+598 RYPDLIVH

-628 VMPEIGEQT
+628 IMPEIGEQT

-662 FIDEEFEGVISS
+662 FIDEEFEGVVSS
-674 VTKWGMYVELPNTV
+674 VTKWGMYVELPNTI

-718 IYKIGDIVKVT
+718 IYKIGDIVKVV

-747 SKSRQKRGF
+747 SKSRQRRGF

-761 RGTSTSKNNRSKDK
+761 RGTSSSRNNRSKERSKDR
-775 KGDKK
+775 KGNTK

-785 RSRKSSKPSDK
+785 RSRKSSKPSDS

-802 PKRKKAKGT
+802 PKRKKSKGS
-811 KSINQTKNKK
+811 KPVGQGKNKK

>member
-14 SSQYE
+14 SSHYE
-19 AMTIDELVE
+19 AMTIDELVD
-28 YLQIEGADEFKE
+28 YLQIDDSK
-40 FVKFYLR
+40 
-47 NTVLELLGS
+47 S
-56 SQYEAMTIDELVEYL
+56 
-71 QIEGADE
+71 
-78 FKEFVKLMVKL
+78 FKEFVKLMVSL

-101 RYDLARDL
+101 RYDLAREL

-118 HPKGFGFVEID
+118 HPKGFGFVEIE

-163 EGEIAQVLERGMTE
+163 EGEITQVLERGMTD

-198 HAVVAIPKNKTK
+198 QAVVAIPKNKTK

-219 VRIVD
+219 VRIID

-260 EFSEDALKQAAEIP
+260 EFSKEALEQAEQIP
-274 NEPDPES
+274 SEPDYDS
-281 YKGRKDLRGETIV
+281 YKGRRDLRGETIV

-312 LDNGNYLLG
+312 LENGNYLLG

-337 DREAFFCGTSVYLV
+337 DREAFFRGTSVYLV

-375 LTITCEMEVS
+375 LTITCEMEIS
-385 SDGEVVSHEIFPSII
+385 PKGEVVNHEIFPSII

-418 DPELCERYKDLV
+418 DPQLCERYKELV
-430 PTFKLMYELS
+430 LTFKMMYELS
-440 KILRQKRHDRGS
+440 QILRQRRHDRGS

-463 VDEYGFPIDV
+463 VDEYGFPVDV
-473 VLRQREIAERIIED
+473 VLREREIAERIIED

-539 NVHPKALQMITEAV
+539 HVHPKALQMITEAV

-618 SKETLDYYTA
+618 SKETLAYYSA

-662 FIDEEFEGVISS
+662 FIDEEFEGIISS

-703 FDEDNLALIGRRTKA
+703 FDEDNLALIGRRTKTV
-718 IYKIGDIVKVT
+718 YKIGDKVKVI
-729 VAAASKEER
+729 VLAASKEER

-761 RGTSTSKNNRSKDK
+761 REVSRKGRSKDRSRDR
-775 KGDKK
+775 KGGNR

-785 RSRKSSKPSDK
+785 RSRKTNKSTD
-796 TFKNPK
+796 TNFKNPK
-802 PKRKKAKGT
+802 PKRKKTNATSNGKL
-811 KSINQTKNKK
+811 KKK

>member
-14 SSQYE
+14 SSHYE
-19 AMTIDELVE
+19 AMTIEELVE
-28 YLQIEGADEFKE
+28 YLQIEGPEGFK
-40 FVKFYLR
+40 
-47 NTVLELLGS
+47 
-56 SQYEAMTIDELVEYL
+56 Q
-71 QIEGADE
+71 
-78 FKEFVKLMVKL
+78 FVKLMVAL

-101 RYDLARDL
+101 RYDLAREL
-109 GYYKGIISI
+109 GFYKGIISM
-118 HPKGFGFVEID
+118 HPKGFGFVAID
-129 DMDDVYVRSED
+129 DMDDVYIRSED
-140 LNGALHKDTVLVKI
+140 LKGALHKDTVLVKI

-163 EGEIAQVLERGMTE
+163 EGEVVQVLERGMKE

-198 HAVVAIPKNKTK
+198 HAVIAIPKNKSK

-219 VRIVD
+219 VRTID
-224 YLENNVVKAEVTE
+224 YLENNVVKAEVLE

-260 EFSEDALKQAAEIP
+260 EFAPDALAQAAAIP
-274 NEPDPES
+274 NELDADS
-281 YKGRKDLRGETIV
+281 YKGRRDLRGETIV

-306 AVHVRM
+306 AVHVRK

-337 DREAFFCGTSVYLV
+337 DREAYFRGTSVYLV

-375 LTITCEMEVS
+375 LTITCEMEIS
-385 SDGEVVSHEIFPSII
+385 PQGEVVSHEIFPSVIN
-400 KTTERM
+400 TTERM

-412 RILIDE
+412 LILKGE
-418 DPELCERYKDLV
+418 DQEILKRYEELV
-430 PTFKLMYELS
+430 PLFEDMYELS
-440 KILRQKRHDRGS
+440 KILRESRHERGS
-452 IDFDLEESKII
+452 IDFDLDEAKII
-463 VDEYGFPIDV
+463 VDEYGFPTGV
-473 VLRQREIAERIIED
+473 ELRDRGIAERIIED

-532 EIKGTKE
+532 EIKGTKDH
-539 NVHPKALQMITEAV
+539 VHPKALQMITEAV
-553 HGKPEHAAINTMMLR
+553 QGKPEHAAINTMMLR
-568 SLQKARYSE
+568 SLQKAKYSE
-577 ESLGHFGLAAEFYTH
+577 ESLGHFGLAAEYYTH

-598 RYPDLVVH
+598 RYPDLIVH

-612 LFDQDL
+612 LFEQDL
-618 SKETLDYYTA
+618 SNETITYYNGI
-628 VMPEIGEQT
+628 MPEIGQQT

-688 EGLVHVNDLTDDYYE
+688 EGLVHVNDLTDDFYE
-703 FDEDNLALIGRRTKA
+703 FDEDNLALVGRRTKTV
-718 IYKIGDIVKVT
+718 YKLGDVVKVV

-747 SKSRQKRGF
+747 TKSRPKRSF

-761 RGTSTSKNNRSKDK
+761 RGASTDR
-775 KGDKK
+775 KK
-780 DYRPV
+780 DG
-785 RSRKSSKPSDK
+785 
-796 TFKNPK
+796 K
-802 PKRKKAKGT
+802 PKRSNDQNSRNKKSGQKSSEGT
-811 KSINQTKNKK
+811 KHKKSHRKGSKNSSKKSNNGHKKTTK

>member
-14 SSQYE
+14 SSHYE
-19 AMTIDELVE
+19 AMTIDELVD
-28 YLQIEGADEFKE
+28 YLQIEG
-40 FVKFYLR
+40 
-47 NTVLELLGS
+47 T
-56 SQYEAMTIDELVEYL
+56 EA
-71 QIEGADE
+71 
-78 FKEFVKLMVKL
+78 FKEFVKLMVAL
-89 EDEGIVVRSKND
+89 EDEGVVVRSKND
-101 RYDLARDL
+101 RYDLAREL
-109 GYYKGIISI
+109 GFYKGIISI

-129 DMDDVYVRSED
+129 DMDDVYIRNED

-163 EGEIAQVLERGMTE
+163 EGEIVQVLERGMKE

-198 HAVVAIPKNKTK
+198 HAVVAIPKNKSK
-210 GAVKDHKVR
+210 GAVRDHKVR
-219 VRIVD
+219 VKIVD
-224 YLENNVVKAEVTE
+224 YLENNVVKAEVLE

-260 EFSEDALKQAAEIP
+260 EFSKDALEQAAAIP
-274 NEPDPES
+274 TELDADS
-281 YKGRKDLRGETIV
+281 YKGRRDLRGETIV

-306 AVHVRM
+306 AVHVKM

-337 DREAFFCGTSVYLV
+337 DRDAYFRGTSVYLV

-375 LTITCEMEVS
+375 LTITCEMEIS
-385 SDGEVVSHEIFPSII
+385 PKGEVVNHEIFPSVIN
-400 KTTERM
+400 TTERM
-406 TYNHVN
+406 TYHNVN
-412 RILIDE
+412 LILQGE
-418 DPELCERYKDLV
+418 DQEVLNRYEALV
-430 PTFKLMYELS
+430 PNFHLMYELS
-440 KILRQKRHDRGS
+440 QILRKARHDRGS
-452 IDFDLEESKII
+452 IDFDLDEAKII
-463 VDEYGFPIDV
+463 VDEYGFPTGV
-473 VLRQREIAERIIED
+473 ELRDRGIAERIIED

-532 EIKGTKE
+532 EIKGTRE
-539 NVHPKALQMITEAV
+539 HVHPKALQMITEAV
-553 HGKPEHAAINTMMLR
+553 QGKPEHAAINTMMLR
-568 SLQKARYSE
+568 SLQKAKYSE

-598 RYPDLVVH
+598 RYPDLIVH

-612 LFDQDL
+612 LFEQDL
-618 SKETLDYYTA
+618 SNETLTYYNTI
-628 VMPEIGEQT
+628 MPEIGLQT

-703 FDEDNLALIGRRTKA
+703 FDEDNLALIGRRTKTM
-718 IYKIGDIVKVT
+718 YKLGDVVKVI
-729 VAAASKEER
+729 VVAASKEER

-747 SKSRQKRGF
+747 SKSRPKRSF

-761 RGTSTSKNNRSKDK
+761 RGASGANDRRRDGKPKTSSSSNSRNNRNK
-775 KGDKK
+775 
-780 DYRPV
+780 
-785 RSRKSSKPSDK
+785 KSSDRFNDNK
-796 TFKNPK
+796 K
-802 PKRKKAKGT
+802 PKRKNNKGPKNFSNQ
-811 KSINQTKNKK
+811 KSNSQKKSNK

>member
-1 MCYLRNTVLELLG
+1 MC
-14 SSQYE
+14 
-19 AMTIDELVE
+19 
-28 YLQIEGADEFKE
+28 
-40 FVKFYLR
+40 YLR

-219 VRIVD
+219 VRIAD

-337 DREAFFCGTSVYLV
+337 DREAFFRGTSVYLV

-718 IYKIGDIVKVT
+718 IYKIGDIVKVI

>member
-14 SSQYE
+14 SSHYE
-19 AMTIDELVE
+19 AMTIDELVD
-28 YLQIEGADEFKE
+28 YLQIDDSK
-40 FVKFYLR
+40 
-47 NTVLELLGS
+47 S
-56 SQYEAMTIDELVEYL
+56 
-71 QIEGADE
+71 
-78 FKEFVKLMVKL
+78 FKEFVKLMVSL

-101 RYDLARDL
+101 RYDLAREL

-118 HPKGFGFVEID
+118 HPKGFGFVEIE

-163 EGEIAQVLERGMTE
+163 EGEITQVLERGMTD

-198 HAVVAIPKNKTK
+198 QAVVAIPKNKTK

-219 VRIVD
+219 VRIID

-260 EFSEDALKQAAEIP
+260 EFSKEALEQAEQIP
-274 NEPDPES
+274 SEPDYDS
-281 YKGRKDLRGETIV
+281 YKGRRDLRGETIV

-312 LDNGNYLLG
+312 LENGNYLLG

-337 DREAFFCGTSVYLV
+337 DREAFFRGTSVYLV

-375 LTITCEMEVS
+375 LTITCEMEIS
-385 SDGEVVSHEIFPSII
+385 PKGEVVNHEIFPSII

-418 DPELCERYKDLV
+418 DPQLCERYKELV
-430 PTFKLMYELS
+430 PTFKMMYELS
-440 KILRQKRHDRGS
+440 QILRQRRHDRGS
-452 IDFDLEESKII
+452 IDFDLDESKII
-463 VDEYGFPIDV
+463 VDEYGFPVDV
-473 VLRQREIAERIIED
+473 VLREREIAERIIED

-539 NVHPKALQMITEAV
+539 HVHPKALQMITEAV

-618 SKETLDYYTA
+618 SKETLAYYSA

-662 FIDEEFEGVISS
+662 FIDEEFEGIISS

-703 FDEDNLALIGRRTKA
+703 FDEDNLALIGRRTKTV
-718 IYKIGDIVKVT
+718 YKIGDKVKVI
-729 VAAASKEER
+729 VLAASKEER

-761 RGTSTSKNNRSKDK
+761 REVSRKGRSKDRSRDR
-775 KGDKK
+775 KGGNR

-785 RSRKSSKPSDK
+785 RSRKTNKSTD
-796 TFKNPK
+796 TNFKNPK
-802 PKRKKAKGT
+802 PKRKKTNATSNGKL
-811 KSINQTKNKK
+811 KKK

>member
-1 MCYLRNTVLELLG
+1 MRNTVLELLG

-19 AMTIDELVE
+19 AMTIEELVE
-28 YLQIEGADEFKE
+28 YLQIEGSDK
-40 FVKFYLR
+40 
-47 NTVLELLGS
+47 
-56 SQYEAMTIDELVEYL
+56 
-71 QIEGADE
+71 

-129 DMDDVYVRSED
+129 EMDDVYVRSEH

-163 EGEIAQVLERGMTE
+163 EGEIAQVLERGMTD

-274 NEPDPES
+274 NEPDDDS
-281 YKGRKDLRGETIV
+281 YKGRKDLREETIV

-337 DREAFFCGTSVYLV
+337 DREAFFRGTSVYLV

-360 RLSNGICSLNPQVDR
+360 RLSNGICSLNPRVDR
-375 LTITCEMEVS
+375 LTITCEMEIS
-385 SDGEVVSHEIFPSII
+385 PTGDIVSHEIFPSII

-418 DPELCERYKDLV
+418 DAELCERYKELV

-473 VLRQREIAERIIED
+473 VLREREIAERIIED

-674 VTKWGMYVELPNTV
+674 VTKWGIYVELPNTV

-718 IYKIGDIVKVT
+718 IYKIGDIVKVI

-780 DYRPV
+780 DYRPA

-802 PKRKKAKGT
+802 PKRKKSKGT
-811 KSINQTKNKK
+811 KSTNQTKNKK

>member
-28 YLQIEGADEFKE
+28 YLQIEGTEGFK
-40 FVKFYLR
+40 
-47 NTVLELLGS
+47 
-56 SQYEAMTIDELVEYL
+56 Q
-71 QIEGADE
+71 
-78 FKEFVKLMVKL
+78 FVKLMVSL

-154 LPSSKGDSL
+154 LPTSKGDSL
-163 EGEIAQVLERGMTE
+163 EGEIAQVLERGMTD

-198 HAVVAIPKNKTK
+198 HAVVAIPKNKSK

-260 EFSEDALKQAAEIP
+260 EFSQEALQQAAEIP

-281 YKGRKDLRGETIV
+281 YKGRRDLRGDTIV

-337 DREAFFCGTSVYLV
+337 DREAFFRGTSVYLV

-375 LTITCEMEVS
+375 LTITCEMEIS
-385 SDGEVVSHEIFPSII
+385 PEGDVVSHEIFPSII

-418 DPELCERYKDLV
+418 NPELCERYEALV

-440 KILRQKRHDRGS
+440 KILREKRHDRGS

-473 VLRQREIAERIIED
+473 VLREREIAERIIED

-532 EIKGTKE
+532 EIKGTKDH
-539 NVHPKALQMITEAV
+539 VHPKALQMITEAV

-703 FDEDNLALIGRRTKA
+703 FDEDNLALIGRRTKT
-718 IYKIGDIVKVT
+718 IYKIGDIVKVV

-761 RGTSTSKNNRSKDK
+761 RQTSTSRNNRSKERSKGK
-775 KGDKK
+775 KRNTK

-785 RSRKSSKPSDK
+785 RSRKSSNSSDT

-802 PKRKKAKGT
+802 PKRKKSKGS
-811 KSINQTKNKK
+811 KSVGQDKNKR

>member
-1 MCYLRNTVLELLG
+1 MRNTVLELLG

-28 YLQIEGADEFKE
+28 YLQIEGTEGFK
-40 FVKFYLR
+40 
-47 NTVLELLGS
+47 
-56 SQYEAMTIDELVEYL
+56 Q
-71 QIEGADE
+71 
-78 FKEFVKLMVKL
+78 FVKLMVSL

-154 LPSSKGDSL
+154 LPTSKGDSL
-163 EGEIAQVLERGMTE
+163 EGEIAQVLERGMTD

-198 HAVVAIPKNKTK
+198 HAVVAIPKNKSK

-260 EFSEDALKQAAEIP
+260 EFSQEALQQAAEIP

-281 YKGRKDLRGETIV
+281 YKGRRDLRGETIV

-337 DREAFFCGTSVYLV
+337 DREAFFRGTSVYLV

-375 LTITCEMEVS
+375 LTITCEMEIS
-385 SDGEVVSHEIFPSII
+385 PEGDVVSHEIFPSII

-418 DPELCERYKDLV
+418 NPELCERYEALV

-440 KILRQKRHDRGS
+440 KILREKRHDRGS

-473 VLRQREIAERIIED
+473 VLREREIAERIIED

-532 EIKGTKE
+532 EIKGTKDH
-539 NVHPKALQMITEAV
+539 VHPKALQMITEAV

-703 FDEDNLALIGRRTKA
+703 FDEDNLALIGRRTKT
-718 IYKIGDIVKVT
+718 IYKIGDIVKVV

-761 RGTSTSKNNRSKDK
+761 RQTSSSRNNRSKERSKGK
-775 KGDKK
+775 KRNTK

-785 RSRKSSKPSDK
+785 RSRKSSNSSDT

-802 PKRKKAKGT
+802 PKRKKSKGS
-811 KSINQTKNKK
+811 KSVGQDKNKR

>member
-1 MCYLRNTVLELLG
+1 MC
-14 SSQYE
+14 
-19 AMTIDELVE
+19 
-28 YLQIEGADEFKE
+28 
-40 FVKFYLR
+40 YLR

-260 EFSEDALKQAAEIP
+260 EFSEEALKQAAEIP
-274 NEPDPES
+274 SEPDLES

-337 DREAFFCGTSVYLV
+337 DREAFFRGTSVYLV

-375 LTITCEMEVS
+375 LTITCEMEIS

-718 IYKIGDIVKVT
+718 IYKIGDIVKVV

-761 RGTSTSKNNRSKDK
+761 RGTSNSRNNRSKDK

-802 PKRKKAKGT
+802 PKRKKTKGT
-811 KSINQTKNKK
+811 KSTNQTKTKK